1 MKMSNKTTISYT
13 FLNTMIVGILTI
25 IVLAIFIP
33 IIFLANLEW
42 WTTLIFII
50 LCLGMIYVTIDAYIM
65 DYSITFDY
73 QGFIIFERNRVTS
86 KEKIKSYKWDDISNL
101 TITGLYSTYTTP
113 ILIISFKNASSD
125 WVRFNGLIYT
135 NKFIKLARHYSG
147 RENIIKPS
155 SSERK
160 RKGLY
165 QKDW

>member
-13 FLNTMIVGILTI
+13 FINTMIVGILTI
-25 IVLAIFIP
+25 IVLAIYIP

-42 WTTLIFII
+42 WTTLILII
-50 LCLGMIYVTIDAYIM
+50 MCLGMIYATIDAYII

-86 KEKIKSYKWDDISNL
+86 KEKIKSYKWDDIRHL
-101 TITGLYSTYTTP
+101 TITGLYSIHTTP
-113 ILIISFKNASSD
+113 SLIISFKNASSD
-125 WVRFNGLIYT
+125 WVRFNGLAYT

-155 SSERK
+155 YSERK

>member
-1 MKMSNKTTISYT
+1 M
-13 FLNTMIVGILTI
+13 NTMIVGIFTI
-25 IVLAIFIP
+25 IVLAIYIP

-42 WTTLIFII
+42 WTTLILII
-50 LCLGMIYVTIDAYIM
+50 MCLGMIYATIDAYIT

-101 TITGLYSTYTTP
+101 TITGLYSMHTTP
-113 ILIISFKNASSD
+113 DLIISFKNASSD
-125 WVRFNGLIYT
+125 WVPFNGLIYT

-155 SSERK
+155 YSERK